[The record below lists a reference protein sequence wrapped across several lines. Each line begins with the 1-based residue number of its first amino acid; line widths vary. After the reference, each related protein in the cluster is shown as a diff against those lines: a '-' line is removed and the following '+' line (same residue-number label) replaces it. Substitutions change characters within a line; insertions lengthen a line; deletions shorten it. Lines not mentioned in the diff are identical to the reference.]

1 MQAPRKMRWQTSDEF
16 VQQLNRFYV
25 IKKHMFNQING
36 YVREYPTKYGL
47 NKATN
52 VPPVEDPGQFPL
64 IKLHSI
70 FRSIYES

>member
-1 MQAPRKMRWQTSDEF
+1 
-16 VQQLNRFYV
+16 
-25 IKKHMFNQING
+25 MFNQING

-64 IKLHSI
+64 IRVYITYIIIASSI
-70 FRSIYES
+70 RLRLRPSGELTGILVEKGNHPRLWP